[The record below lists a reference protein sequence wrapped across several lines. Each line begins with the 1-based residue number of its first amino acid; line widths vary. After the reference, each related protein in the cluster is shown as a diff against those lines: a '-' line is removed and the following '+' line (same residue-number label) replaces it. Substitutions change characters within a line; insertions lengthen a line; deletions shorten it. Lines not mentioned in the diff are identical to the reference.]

1 MNRTVPVKKKRSIK
15 RKDILIIILVIL
27 AFSIVTRLK
36 SYSSY
41 YDAESFSIEIP
52 TGYGQVLESKMNNQ
66 EFVGYAESS
75 SSNSIIVLS
84 SRYSNKQSYKV
95 YKQILDGA
103 LQKNITSPVFQDF
116 NSLPIKDAYE
126 DRLGGRK
133 VIVINQENQDGMKQ
147 STYVFATNKYIVIV
161 SGSSQERSA
170 TKNIIENGVFY
181 EVVKTLSIHDSTF
194 DWALIPEVI
203 IGVMIVGIVLRGLL
217 TLSNKNESIGN
228 DADGYAKKVK
238 KTPESNY
245 GYTPSYKINYD
256 YKPPEDTEDKKY

>member
-1 MNRTVPVKKKRSIK
+1 MNRTVPVKKKRNVK
-15 RKDILIIILVIL
+15 RRNIVIILLVIL

-66 EFVGYAESS
+66 EIVGYAESS
-75 SSNSIIVLS
+75 SSNSIVVLS
-84 SRYSNKQSYKV
+84 SRYNNKQSYKA

-103 LQKNITSPVFQDF
+103 LQKHITSPVYQDF
-116 NSLPIKDAYE
+116 NNLPIKDAYE
-126 DRLGGRK
+126 DRLAGRK
-133 VIVINQENQDGMKQ
+133 IIVIDHEGLDGMKQ
-147 STYVFATNKYIVIV
+147 TSYVFATNKYIVIV
-161 SGSSQERSA
+161 SGSSQERAS
-170 TKNIIENGVFY
+170 TKNIIESGVFY

-203 IGVMIVGIVLRGLL
+203 IGIMIVGIVLKGLL
-217 TLSNKNESIGN
+217 TLSNRNSSIGN

-238 KTPESNY
+238 KAPESNY